1 MIYINIKRLIVL
13 LKNIGFLNLKFYILM
28 KEMNLY
34 NYIKIYK
41 WIIYNN
47 AYLYSIK
54 LKYIKIKLKNVI
66 LLKIK
71 SK

>member
-34 NYIKIYK
+34 NYIKRKITHDF
-41 WIIYNN
+41 
-47 AYLYSIK
+47 IK
-54 LKYIKIKLKNVI
+54 
-66 LLKIK
+66 
-71 SK
+71 